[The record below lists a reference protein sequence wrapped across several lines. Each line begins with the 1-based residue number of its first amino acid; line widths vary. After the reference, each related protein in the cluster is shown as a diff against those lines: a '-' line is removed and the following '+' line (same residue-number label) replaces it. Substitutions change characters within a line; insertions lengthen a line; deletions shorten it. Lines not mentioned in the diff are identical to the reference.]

1 MKIPSNYDT
10 NKDYNQ
16 TREQITPGGHKCI
29 IKYAEEGKSRSG
41 KQMLTI
47 QIETSFEDAQPGFF
61 QKRFDAD
68 TRADKKWP
76 GNMYIVFEYEKTKDG
91 HDKLKDWSE
100 ANFNKFLSALD
111 HSNANFKL
119 APGAELDPRQLMN
132 LKVGVIF
139 REEEY
144 EPQTATMTDLMNGV
158 YPKTVR
164 PAFWCGYDTAFDEKV
179 PKPKTI
185 NKVETAAATPT
196 PGASYGFVNVPAD
209 ALEDEGLP
217 FK

>member
-1 MKIPSNYDT
+1 MKIPSSYDT

-29 IKYAEEGKSRSG
+29 IRDAIEGQSSTG

-47 QIETSFEDAQPGFF
+47 RLDTSFEDTQPGFF
-61 QKRFDAD
+61 QKRFEAD

-76 GNMYIVFEYEKTKDG
+76 CNMYIVLEGQYAETN
-91 HDKLKDWSE
+91 L
-100 ANFNKFLSALD
+100 NKFLSALD
-111 HSNANFKL
+111 HSNANFRL
-119 APGAELDPRQLMN
+119 APGGELDPRQLMN

-158 YPKTVR
+158 YPKTVKA
-164 PAFWCGYDTAFDEKV
+164 AFWCGYDTALEEKA

-185 NKVETAAATPT
+185 NKVQTSTATPA
-196 PGASYGFVNVPAD
+196 PSNAGFGFVNVPAD
-209 ALEDEGLP
+209 ALEDAGLP

>member
-1 MKIPSNYDT
+1 MKIPSSYDT

-29 IKYAEEGKSRSG
+29 IKYAEEGKSQSG

-47 QIETSFEDAQPGFF
+47 QIETSFEDTQPGFF
-61 QKRFDAD
+61 QRRFDAD
-68 TRADKKWP
+68 TREKKKWT
-76 GNMYIVFEYEKTKDG
+76 GNMYVVLEGQYAESNI
-91 HDKLKDWSE
+91 
-100 ANFNKFLSALD
+100 NKFLSALD

-144 EPQTATMTDLMNGV
+144 EPQTATMTDLMNGI

-164 PAFWCGYDTAFDEKV
+164 PAFWCGYDTAFEEKV

-185 NKVETAAATPT
+185 NKVQTATATPT

-209 ALEDEGLP
+209 ALEDDGLP

>member
-1 MKIPSNYDT
+1 MKIPSDYDT
-10 NKDYNQ
+10 NKDYST

-29 IKYAEEGKSRSG
+29 IKYAEEGRSQSG
-41 KQMLTI
+41 KQMLTV
-47 QIETSFEDAQPGFF
+47 QIETSFEDTQPGFF

-68 TRADKKWP
+68 TREKKKWP
-76 GNMYIVFEYEKTKDG
+76 GNMYIVLEGQYAE
-91 HDKLKDWSE
+91 
-100 ANFNKFLSALD
+100 NNINKFLSALD
-111 HSNANFKL
+111 HSNPNFTL

-144 EPQTATMTDLMNGV
+144 EPQTATMTDLMNGI

-164 PAFWCGYDTAFDEKV
+164 PAFWCGYDTAFDEKI

-185 NKVETAAATPT
+185 NKVETATATPT
-196 PGASYGFVNVPAD
+196 LGASYGFVNVPAGAD
-209 ALEDEGLP
+209 ETEGLP
-217 FK
+217 FR

>member
-1 MKIPSNYDT
+1 MKIPNSYDK

-16 TREQITPGGHKCI
+16 AREQITPGGHKCI
-29 IKYAEEGKSRSG
+29 IKYAEEGRSQSG
-41 KQMLTI
+41 KQMLTV
-47 QIETSFEDAQPGFF
+47 QIETSFEDTQPGFF

-76 GNMYIVFEYEKTKDG
+76 GNMYIVLEGQYAE
-91 HDKLKDWSE
+91 
-100 ANFNKFLSALD
+100 NNINKFLSALD
-111 HSNANFKL
+111 HSNPNFTL

-144 EPQTATMTDLMNGV
+144 EPQTATMTDLMNGI
-158 YPKTVR
+158 YPKAVR
-164 PAFWCGYDTAFDEKV
+164 PAFWCGYDTAFEEKV
-179 PKPKTI
+179 PKMKTL
-185 NKVETAAATPT
+185 NKVQTAAAPPT